1 MSLSNQKKIALTNH
15 VWLSAQRTRQ
25 RKLLVQKFSKK
36 INGLTIHLPEIN
48 QLFPRSALRHETD
61 YILDKR
67 NISER
72 RLMHFKS
79 REHIINIDLQ
89 DITVSSALSKTLL
102 REKKGEKKKKRNE
115 KKRKEEKT

>member
-1 MSLSNQKKIALTNH
+1 M
-15 VWLSAQRTRQ
+15 SAQRTRQ
-25 RKLLVQKFSKK
+25 RKLLEQKFSKK
-36 INGLTIHLPEIN
+36 INGLRIHLPEIN

-102 REKKGEKKKKRNE
+102 REKKGKKKKKKK